1 MMNGIT
7 KLIIFTAGAVIGSA
21 VTWKLVKDKYERIAN
36 EEIKSVKERYSKKT
50 AKDSDTD
57 ELDDVSLADT
67 IKEVEEY
74 LNKIDESG
82 YSTEIKEK
90 GGAKSM
96 KNDRPYI
103 IAPEEFDDQPDYDA
117 VSLTYYEDGVVTDM
131 WDEKIDDDEVE
142 DQQHHHH
149 EAHKSGYA
157 IPWVEHPKWV
167 AFQKHVAHRTTAD
180 GCHETYG
187 VGSKPVKFFHGG

>member
-1 MMNGIT
+1 MMNGMT
-7 KLIIFTAGAVIGSA
+7 KLIIFAAGAVIGSA

-82 YSTEIKEK
+82 YSTENNKK
-90 GGAKSM
+90 GVAKSM

-142 DQQHHHH
+142 DL
-149 EAHKSGYA
+149 
-157 IPWVEHPKWV
+157 
-167 AFQKHVAHRTTAD
+167 
-180 GCHETYG
+180 
-187 VGSKPVKFFHGG
+187 VGKDALTHFGEYEEDSVFIRNDNLKTDYEILRDYRRYSDVVPDNSPDQVDE

>member
-1 MMNGIT
+1 MMNGMT
-7 KLIIFTAGAVIGSA
+7 KLIIFAAGAVIGSA

-50 AKDSDTD
+50 TKDSDTD

-67 IKEVEEY
+67 IQEVEEY
-74 LNKIDESG
+74 LKKIDENG

-96 KNDRPYI
+96 KNGRPYI
-103 IAPEEFDDQPDYDA
+103 IAPEEFDDQPDYEA

-131 WDEKIDDDEVE
+131 WDEKIDEDEVE
-142 DQQHHHH
+142 DL
-149 EAHKSGYA
+149 
-157 IPWVEHPKWV
+157 
-167 AFQKHVAHRTTAD
+167 
-180 GCHETYG
+180 
-187 VGSKPVKFFHGG
+187 VGRDALTHFGEYEEDSVFVRNDNLKTDYEILRDYRRYSDVVPDNSPDQVDE

>member
-1 MMNGIT
+1 MMNGMT
-7 KLIIFTAGAVIGSA
+7 KLIIFAAGAVIGSA

-142 DQQHHHH
+142 DL
-149 EAHKSGYA
+149 
-157 IPWVEHPKWV
+157 
-167 AFQKHVAHRTTAD
+167 
-180 GCHETYG
+180 
-187 VGSKPVKFFHGG
+187 VGRDALTHFGEYEEDSVFIRNDNLKTDYEILRDYRRYSDVVPDNSPDQVDE

>member
-1 MMNGIT
+1 MMNGMT

-82 YSTEIKEK
+82 YSTENNKK

-142 DQQHHHH
+142 DLIGRDALTHFGEYEEDSVFIRNDNLKTDYEILRDYRRYSDVVPDNSPDQVD
-149 EAHKSGYA
+149 E
-157 IPWVEHPKWV
+157 
-167 AFQKHVAHRTTAD
+167 
-180 GCHETYG
+180 
-187 VGSKPVKFFHGG
+187 